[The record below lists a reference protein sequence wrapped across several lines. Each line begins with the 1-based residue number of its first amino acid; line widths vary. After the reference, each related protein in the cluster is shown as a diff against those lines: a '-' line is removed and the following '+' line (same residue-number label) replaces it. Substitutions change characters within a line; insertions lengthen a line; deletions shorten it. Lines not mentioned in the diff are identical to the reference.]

1 MSVEENLRL
10 SKENLKAYN
19 EHDLDR
25 LVKLWAD
32 EKVGLARKEFQK
44 NFWLTAFPDTHME
57 VISWTAQDDR
67 VVLEAIVSATHL
79 GSLKLWVTEPI
90 PPTKRKIVF
99 PVCELFHWENGK
111 LKDLQ
116 AYLDRG
122 RIMKQLGIE
131 PKVDWDQFS

>member
-1 MSVEENLRL
+1 MSIEENLRL
-10 SKENLKAYN
+10 SEENLKAYN

-25 LVKLWAD
+25 LVETWAD
-32 EKVGLARKEFQK
+32 EELGLARKEFQK
-44 NFWLTAFPDTHME
+44 NFWLAAFPDTHME

-90 PPTKRKIVF
+90 PATNRKIEF
-99 PVCELFHWENGK
+99 PVCEVFHWENGK

-122 RIMKQLGIE
+122 RIIKQLGIE
-131 PKVDWDQFS
+131 AKVDWDQFS